1 MICAFNK
8 ILIKFEEISASKAG
22 ERAATIPL
30 NFPPD
35 EKSINKTKTSKQ
47 KGPTLMRMN
56 SQSMAA
62 VSLTTS
68 AEGCHK
74 EI

>member
-1 MICAFNK
+1 MMCAFNK
-8 ILIKFEEISASKAG
+8 IFIKFEEISASKAG

-30 NFPPD
+30 NLAPD

-68 AEGCHK
+68 AEACNK